1 MTDLDRLEQRLS
13 AVERVVVDGDA
24 ALDELAEV
32 AALAETVADLETRV
46 DEHER
51 RLADLEAA
59 VRSLEGYVGNV
70 ESINDDVER
79 QAASAVATVDR
90 LERRVDRLE
99 VELDDVRGGVLRE
112 PTERE
117 TEGTRSGSDS
127 DDGAGEGGAG
137 SAFEFD
143 DESIDGTDAAD
154 DPSESASLEF
164 ATGAGDDGTGAE
176 TAQTPE
182 ETVADIVAGSD
193 EPRPREDAPSRG
205 DRPAQ
210 PDDETDGDD
219 AESGLFG
226 SLRARFP

>member
-24 ALDELAEV
+24 TLDELAEV
-32 AALAETVADLETRV
+32 ASLAETVADLETRV
-46 DEHER
+46 EEHER

-99 VELDDVRGGVLRE
+99 VELDDVRGGVLRD

-117 TEGTRSGSDS
+117 TERTRSDA
-127 DDGAGEGGAG
+127 DDGASGGSTGAW
-137 SAFEFD
+137 FEFD
-143 DESIDGTDAAD
+143 DESIAATGTAAETAD
-154 DPSESASLEF
+154 SASLAD
-164 ATGAGDDGTGAE
+164 ATETGSGNRTDTE

-182 ETVADIVAGSD
+182 ETVTDIVAGAD
-193 EPRPREDAPSRG
+193 EPRSLEDAPSRS
-205 DRPAQ
+205 DRTAQ
-210 PDDETDGDD
+210 VGDETDSDG
-219 AESGLFG
+219 AESGLLG
-226 SLRARFP
+226 SLRARFS